1 MAARRR
7 RKIDGVDFFSALSQP
22 FPLPPSSKNK
32 PKQHEI
38 VPVPLID
45 AIAGLRRGSTV
56 RCLKTLL
63 RSKLLH
69 HDSVSYDGYRLTTLG
84 FDYLA
89 LRALVLGGHVA
100 AVGRR
105 LGVGKESDVYEVLLG
120 ENGGRSPSSIG
131 GGAGGG
137 GGGRGRLGG
146 GGRRFRDESRNED
159 GGGDPGAAPPEEEAD
174 PFEAAMAG
182 GRVAA
187 LKLHRLGRTSFRAVA
202 SKRDYLGKRTQYS
215 WLSLSRLAAHREHA
229 FMTALFDAGFPVPQP
244 YAVSRH
250 AVLMELVPG
259 ALLSSVS
266 RGQGLRDPAAAYAS
280 AVGLAESLAARG
292 LVHCDLNE
300 FNLIVGR
307 PTQREHERRERRREE
322 RRRKRRERKRKER
335 RGGAEENADAAAD
348 QGATAADDDDDGFT
362 SASES
367 EDSEDDEECLTLI
380 DFPQMV
386 STDHANARAL
396 FDRDGACLARFFSSK
411 LGYDPGGDEAWMRGR
426 EKAAADF
433 DAALAAGRGE
443 RMGAAASG
451 SLSSPSAA
459 AAEEEDDEDAEEDGD
474 DDDDDDDERPQQSSS
489 LLLSSGSNLGVATR
503 ASGFK
508 SKRRNNRRGGG
519 GGGGGGGGR
528 RDEEDALDRFLD
540 SRERGRGDGDGDG
553 EGEGS
558 SSSSGEEDSDG
569 DDSDGD
575 EGSESEDES
584 RHSSS
589 EEEEE
594 KDIESLSQEVSGL
607 LVPPRTPAAKENKKA
622 EEEEA
627 EERKDEG
634 GAEEAASAAE
644 LAARAAAVK
653 ARVAA
658 ESRAAAARRAASQ
671 ASRGARKAT
680 SRDKRRATAGAGKGF

>member
-1 MAARRR
+1 LMAASSTSS
-7 RKIDGVDFFSALSQP
+7 VDFFFNLNL
-22 FPLPPSSKNK
+22 FPPPST
-32 PKQHEI
+32 PKTPHQRQHEI

-89 LRALVLGGHVA
+89 LRALVLGGHIA

-120 ENGGRSPSSIG
+120 ENGGKSLG
-131 GGAGGG
+131 GESGI
-137 GGGRGRLGG
+137 GGRGKLGG
-146 GGRRFRDESRNED
+146 GGRRFRSSNDDNE
-159 GGGDPGAAPPEEEAD
+159 GEGTNNSSEAPD
-174 PFEAAMAG
+174 SFEAAMSQ

-229 FMTALFDAGFPVPQP
+229 FMSALFEAGFPVPKP

-259 ALLSSVS
+259 VPLSSVS
-266 RGQGLRDPAAAYAS
+266 RGEGLRDPARAYAS

-307 PTQREHERRERRREE
+307 PTQAEHEWRVRERWE
-322 RRRKRRERKRKER
+322 RRRKRKERKQKEKKEQ
-335 RGGAEENADAAAD
+335 GGEE
-348 QGATAADDDDDGFT
+348 TVKDDDDDGFA
-362 SASES
+362 SASETDS
-367 EDSEDDEECLTLI
+367 DSEEEECLTLI

-386 STDHANARAL
+386 STDHANARSL
-396 FDRDGACLARFFSSK
+396 FDRDGACLVRFFSSK
-411 LGYDPGGDEAWMRGR
+411 LGYDPAGDELWMKNRR
-426 EKAAADF
+426 SAAADF
-433 DAALAAGRGE
+433 DASLAAGRGE
-443 RMGAAASG
+443 QL
-451 SLSSPSAA
+451 LSSPSAA
-459 AAEEEDDEDAEEDGD
+459 AAAAAAAAVAVEHEGEEEDDEEEEGGEEDGR
-474 DDDDDDDERPQQSSS
+474 EVEEEARPPSL

-508 SKRRNNRRGGG
+508 PKRRKNGRNDDEEELDRFLDGREQGRGGG
-519 GGGGGGGGR
+519 GGGG
-528 RDEEDALDRFLD
+528 
-540 SRERGRGDGDGDG
+540 
-553 EGEGS
+553 EGEGAEEG
-558 SSSSGEEDSDG
+558 SSGG
-569 DDSDGD
+569 
-575 EGSESEDES
+575 
-584 RHSSS
+584 SSS
-589 EEEEE
+589 EEDDESDDDESGSEESARSASDEEE
-594 KDIESLSQEVSGL
+594 EPVAALSKGISSL
-607 LVPPRTPAAKENKKA
+607 LVPPTPVAKEKKA
-622 EEEEA
+622 AAGGGAAGEEEEEEEEEELNDEEGEELA
-627 EERKDEG
+627 E
-634 GAEEAASAAE
+634 AT

-658 ESRAAAARRAASQ
+658 EARSAAARRAASQ